1 MNYFHWGYDFSLILM
16 CCFSIV
22 LHKLQI
28 WILLNKYKEIRKKN
42 DGLQPKY
49 RFGFSYISMKE
60 MSQKIKRLAKV
71 QIWISLNSYREIGKK
86 NDGLELKYRCGFC

>member
-71 QIWISLNSYREIGKK
+71 QIWISLYKEN
-86 NDGLELKYRCGFC
+86 